1 MNKVYEY
8 VMKQEKWAEDMEK
21 ATGLTMFNDQATAY
35 WAVRQFMEVNEL
47 TQRLY
52 TEKEVLILM
61 QAVYNDG
68 GMKSDVEILG
78 EYIDSME
85 K

>member
-8 VMKQEKWAEDMEK
+8 VTKQEKLAEDMEK
-21 ATGLTMFNDQATAY
+21 ATGLQMFNNQATAY

-52 TEKEVLILM
+52 TASELVE
-61 QAVYNDG
+61 ACRRGEDG
-68 GMKSDVEILG
+68 LA
-78 EYIDSME
+78 EYMNE
-85 K
+85 LNK